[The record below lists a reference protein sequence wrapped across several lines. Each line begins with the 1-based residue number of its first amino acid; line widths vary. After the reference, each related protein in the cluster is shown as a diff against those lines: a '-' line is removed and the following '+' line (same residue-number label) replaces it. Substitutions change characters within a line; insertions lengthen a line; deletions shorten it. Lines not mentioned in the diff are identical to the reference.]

1 MPTSVYDRVNGVKT
15 RGAGYASIDAVQ
27 PEEDASLE
35 RLMFSLGARAKY
47 GVSGNKMTPP
57 SL

>member
-1 MPTSVYDRVNGVKT
+1 VKMS
-15 RGAGYASIDAVQ
+15 GAGYASIDAVQ
-27 PEEDASLE
+27 PEEDTSLE

-47 GVSGNKMTPP
+47 SVSGNKMTPP